1 MNIWIKNSKGQRDA
15 VLTFTLVGFV
25 VCMLKVLFGGSVFV
39 VYGYTLNFGP
49 IDATTIGAILGP
61 TLGSYVARRW
71 NDGKSTKP
79 ADESPAP

>member
-1 MNIWIKNSKGQRDA
+1 MNIWIKNTKGNRDA
-15 VLTFTLVGFV
+15 LLTFTAIGFL

-49 IDATTIGAILGP
+49 IDAATIGAILGP

-71 NDGKSTKP
+71 NDNKAPKP
-79 ADESPAP
+79 EEPT